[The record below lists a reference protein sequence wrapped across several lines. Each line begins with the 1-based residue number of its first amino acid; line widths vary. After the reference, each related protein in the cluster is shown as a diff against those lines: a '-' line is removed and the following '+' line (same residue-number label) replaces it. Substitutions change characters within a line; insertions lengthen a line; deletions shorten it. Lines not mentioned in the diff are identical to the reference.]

1 MSKKKTLDPELKNSL
16 KKRKEKFTHAAI
28 AKKVGVSTSAI
39 TLYLNGYRRIPKH
52 IENKIKNLTNS

>member
-1 MSKKKTLDPELKNSL
+1 LKNSL